1 MLIITRK
8 STCPT
13 RLLILSSSHYA
24 EKNLNF
30 VTSWHDAEKLW
41 MTSLTSE
48 DNMRRLPLVLVV
60 CVVMFQGMATVP
72 ARAGGGT
79 ETKVEGIVSS
89 PSGIS
94 GIPPLTK
101 LVAKWEVGERCSIR
115 ASLLGVVTTAQG
127 TTATG
132 TVTTFP
138 STHLVCNITSPGAG
152 FVAGDSV
159 CVDVKILG
167 STPPT
172 GAACTAGTA
181 NTW

>member
-13 RLLILSSSHYA
+13 RLLIVSSSHDA

-30 VTSWHDAEKLW
+30 VTSWQDAEKSW

-89 PSGIS
+89 PSGLA
-94 GIPPLTK
+94 GIPAGTR

-115 ASLLGVVTTAQG
+115 NVSLLGVVTTAQG
-127 TTATG
+127 TTSTG

-138 STHLVCNITSPGAG
+138 SN
-152 FVAGDSV
+152 
-159 CVDVKILG
+159 
-167 STPPT
+167 
-172 GAACTAGTA
+172 
-181 NTW
+181 